1 MAGHGTQ
8 VQECNGAVE
17 DYVLAVH
24 DMQVLE
30 YSGVPGHTVELEYNG
45 LRENEEVGKVPE
57 AYVQQHVSRVHYNE
71 VQDDILVLV

>member
-1 MAGHGTQ
+1 M
-8 VQECNGAVE
+8 E

-45 LRENEEVGKVPE
+45 LREHEVVGKVPE
-57 AYVQQHVSRVHYNE
+57 AYVQ
-71 VQDDILVLV
+71 